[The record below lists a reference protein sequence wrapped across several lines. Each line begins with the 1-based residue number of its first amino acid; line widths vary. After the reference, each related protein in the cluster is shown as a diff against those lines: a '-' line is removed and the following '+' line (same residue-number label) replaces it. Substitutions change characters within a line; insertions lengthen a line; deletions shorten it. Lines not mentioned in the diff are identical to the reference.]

1 MDWMIKLI
9 VPCLIGLAIGF
20 LIGLISGLVFCAY
33 DYRQKSKEIYLK
45 QLETRRK
52 RLIGEQEDLRKE
64 LIVVSRKIVGVDNQ
78 IKYWGKEV
86 AKKENDK

>member
-78 IKYWGKEV
+78 IKYWEKEV

>member
-1 MDWMIKLI
+1 MIKLI

-78 IKYWGKEV
+78 IKYWEKEV